1 MYAHAKRFFVFS
13 CTIGEK
19 FVFLQCLM
27 YWTDKIRQVKIA
39 LVAAAVIIAAAS
51 LVSSHFLVKDLAQ
64 EERNR
69 MEIWAEAMHSLNTA
83 TEDTDLNLVLKVLE
97 QNNTIPVIVTDA
109 YGNAQIYRNV
119 KIESPDSLKI
129 AADMAKSMA
138 RKHTPIKI
146 QIGMK
151 PTDILQV
158 CYDDSL
164 LLTRLAYY
172 PYVQLGIVLIFV
184 VIAIFALLTSKKAE
198 QNKVWVG
205 LSKETAHQLG
215 TPISSLMAWTE
226 ILREQYPNDELIP
239 EMDKDVKRLQ
249 LIADRFS
256 KIGSAPERK
265 DTNLMELLEHVVEYM
280 GRRTSNKV
288 QITTDL
294 GSEGAMVYANPQLLE
309 WVFENLCKN
318 AVDAMGGVGSIHIST
333 QTLVNKV
340 LIDVKDTGKGIE
352 HKNINNV
359 FRPGFTTKKRGWGLG
374 LSLAKR
380 IIEEYHN
387 GKIFVLNSELGK
399 GTTFRIEL
407 RRSQL

>member
-1 MYAHAKRFFVFS
+1 
-13 CTIGEK
+13 
-19 FVFLQCLM
+19 M

-129 AADMAKSMA
+129 AAEMAKSMA

-146 QIGMK
+146 QIGMR

-288 QITTDL
+288 QITTALDSD
-294 GSEGAMVYANPQLLE
+294 GTVVFANPQLLE

-333 QTLVNKV
+333 QTLANKV